1 MEVGYLGLGS
11 NVGDRRA
18 FLQAAVEELWT
29 HDVAVLASSSVYE
42 TEPVGE
48 VLDQRAFLNA
58 CLRVETALAPLALL
72 DACQAIERVQGKVLA
87 GEDGYVRHGPRPIDV
102 DVLLYG
108 DSSFASERLVV
119 PHPALRERRFVLVP
133 LDELGVP
140 WAASAL
146 EALGAGDGVSRVG
159 PPLDV
164 GP

>member
-1 MEVGYLGLGS
+1 MEIGYLGLGS

-18 FLQAAVEELWT
+18 NLQAAVEELWT

-48 VLDQRAFLNA
+48 VLDQPEFLNV
-58 CLRVETALAPLALL
+58 CLRVETSLHAEALL
-72 DACQAIERVQGKVLA
+72 DACQAVERAMGRVLA
-87 GEDGYVRHGPRPIDV
+87 GESGYVRHGPRVIDV
-102 DVLLYG
+102 DVLLFG
-108 DSSFASERLVV
+108 DASFSSERLQV
-119 PHPALRERRFVLVP
+119 PHRALRERRFVLVP

-140 WAASAL
+140 WAAEAVA
-146 EALGAGDGVSRVG
+146 ALGPGDGVRRSG